1 MSTEEQFDF
10 YWKEIFDGL
19 PYNPI
24 EFNVYRFDQSMSLPS
39 KFNKLYEMF
48 KELALNNQQ
57 VMNYLK
63 EFVETFE
70 IKMET
75 TVTDVLNV
83 WLDDGRL
90 ATITGQIIGQI
101 ETFKNDI
108 DNKVTQQNLTIN
120 QFKEEVNSNINQF
133 KTVVDKKVS
142 DNNAFQEQRNLHLYA
157 SNKDTKS
164 VAHRGVT
171 LLSPEN
177 SIPSITD
184 CVLLG
189 YKYVEIDI
197 HLTKDKQWIL
207 MHDSSID
214 RTTTGNGSVSS
225 YNYSEILSFSLISSR
240 FSDLKVP
247 RLEDALR
254 VCNIHNII
262 PVIEVKDGNASNSD
276 LSVIISLM
284 KEYGFYEKG
293 IIISFNHGLMESL
306 RGLDNYI
313 NISLLSPIISNDL
326 INKAINITNCGISV
340 DLSGLNNSS
349 MSMIKDIKRNN
360 IPFTIWTIKSSL
372 QMSNALNYY
381 PDFVTTDN
389 FLNGGQ

>member
-1 MSTEEQFDF
+1 MVDKNFIGLDKPDITRFESYLPTAFSSELTLLQKVNKIIQDLNQNFDLSNEMVDYLNRF
-10 YWKEIFDGL
+10 IETFD
-19 PYNPI
+19 
-24 EFNVYRFDQSMSLPS
+24 E
-39 KFNKLYEMF
+39 KLYGT
-48 KELALNNQQ
+48 LD
-57 VMNYLK
+57 
-63 EFVETFE
+63 
-70 IKMET
+70 
-75 TVTDVLNV
+75 DVLNV

-120 QFKEEVNSNINQF
+120 QFEEEVNSNINQF

-164 VAHRGVT
+164 IAHRGVT

-240 FSDLKVP
+240 FSNLKVP

-349 MSMIKDIKRNN
+349 MSMLKDIKRNN